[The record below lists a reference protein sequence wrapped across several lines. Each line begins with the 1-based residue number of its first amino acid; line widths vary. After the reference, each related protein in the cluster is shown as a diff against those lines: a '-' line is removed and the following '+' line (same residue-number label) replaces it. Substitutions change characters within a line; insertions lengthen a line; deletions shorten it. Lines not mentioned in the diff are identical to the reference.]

1 MAKDLELNECL
12 EILKANRRISKER
25 RFVLDD
31 DVLDMCISMVQKEIN
46 WRNSDTYKRGMQW

>member
-46 WRNSDTYKRGMQW
+46 WRNSDTYKRGMQ